1 MDPQILVELTKIISE
16 QNENPVRIEKNL
28 VQKNSA
34 KDKTGSY
41 TVQLGS
47 TYLTIHILKKFSMVG
62 STTTKILRSIGSNGT
77 KEKTI

>member
-16 QNENPVRIEKNL
+16 QNENLVRIEKNL
-28 VQKNSA
+28 VQKNPA

-47 TYLTIHILKKFSMVG
+47 TYLTIHRPKN
-62 STTTKILRSIGSNGT
+62 STINWIK
-77 KEKTI
+77 